1 MNTATESLSARQNKD
16 GIMSSHFPHW
26 SPAMRLSEQVKPIS
40 YLKDNTARVINEI
53 TQSREPMI
61 ITQNGEA
68 TFVVQD
74 IRSWEQAQ
82 QTMALLKILALGRQQ
97 IERGEV
103 TPAAE
108 VLARLDDDDDANAS
122 GAR

>member
-1 MNTATESLSARQNKD
+1 
-16 GIMSSHFPHW
+16 
-26 SPAMRLSEQVKPIS
+26 MRLSEQVKPIS

-74 IRSWEQAQ
+74 IKSWEQTR

-103 TPAAE
+103 SPAAD
-108 VLARLDDDDDANAS
+108 VFAALDLDTAVSA
-122 GAR
+122 GRPE

>member
-1 MNTATESLSARQNKD
+1 
-16 GIMSSHFPHW
+16 
-26 SPAMRLSEQVKPIS
+26 MRLSDQVKPIS

-74 IRSWEQAQ
+74 IKSWEQTQ
-82 QTMALLKILALGRQQ
+82 HTMALLKILALGRQQ

-103 TPAAE
+103 SSAADVFASLDVDTEIPAGRHE
-108 VLARLDDDDDANAS
+108 
-122 GAR
+122 

>member
-1 MNTATESLSARQNKD
+1 
-16 GIMSSHFPHW
+16 
-26 SPAMRLSEQVKPIS
+26 MRLSEQVKPIS

-74 IRSWEQAQ
+74 IHSWEQTQ
-82 QTMALLKILALGRQQ
+82 QTMALLKILALGRHQ

-103 TPAAE
+103 APAAE
-108 VLARLDDDDDANAS
+108 VFAQLDELDD
-122 GAR
+122 ARTGGTQ